1 MSLHHLLLVPFMA
14 TSTTVYA
21 VLQLGLPLWGILPAY
36 SASGA
41 MCLLLLGL
49 ANATTSVR

>member
-1 MSLHHLLLVPFMA
+1 MSLHHILLAPFMA

-21 VLQLGLPLWGILPAY
+21 VLQLGLPIWGILPAY

-49 ANATTSVR
+49 ANAINSAQ